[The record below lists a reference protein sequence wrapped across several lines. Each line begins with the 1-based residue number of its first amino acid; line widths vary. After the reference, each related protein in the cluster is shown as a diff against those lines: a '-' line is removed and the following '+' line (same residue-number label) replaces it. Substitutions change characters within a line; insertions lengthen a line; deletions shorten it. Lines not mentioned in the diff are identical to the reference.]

1 MYSAGRERVHWE
13 QNGLKKKLTQT
24 LIFLKFPY
32 AIKRKCRENCTQNT
46 IFMPK
51 AITQSRAD
59 YWTKN
64 EAKTEKQTFRYIVL

>member
-24 LIFLKFPY
+24 LIFLKFSY

-46 IFMPK
+46 ISMPK
-51 AITQSRAD
+51 AIAQSTAD
-59 YWTKN
+59 DWSKN
-64 EAKTEKQTFRYIVL
+64 EAKAEKQKFRSIVL